1 MKCRILAVLFLVV
14 IQSAFAVPTFADGT
28 AGPCKSVDID
38 FMYQHLNLPKQVSI
52 ASKVPVNNLCQVVL
66 NINGRYFTTYASDKY
81 VVIGKMYVNHT
92 LSDSAEMAL
101 PGNRRKITFSCKLFH
116 HITKTNF
123 IKVRPAMDKS
133 IAFRY
138 KPEGKIKEVVYMIT
152 DPLCPYC
159 NVATKKMKEFSDNY
173 HAELRVI
180 FSSVHGTAGDQKAIE
195 SVCRGLTLP
204 EYAKDDWK
212 TGDSTKYQCQ
222 KGKDVIEKSRAI
234 ARQLHI
240 QGVPTFFLQ
249 DGTQIVGADI
259 GRLEKAMKK

>member
-1 MKCRILAVLFLVV
+1 MKCKILAVLFLVV
-14 IQSAFAVPTFADGT
+14 IQSAFAVPTFADGA

-38 FMYQHLNLPKQVSI
+38 FMHQHLNLPKQVSI

-92 LSDSAEMAL
+92 LSDSAELARL
-101 PGNRRKITFSCKLFH
+101 
-116 HITKTNF
+116 TKTNF
-123 IKVRPAMDKS
+123 IKVRPAMEKN

-180 FSSVHGTAGDQKAIE
+180 FSSVHGAAGDKKAIE

-204 EYAKDDWK
+204 EYNKDDWK
-212 TGDSTKYQCQ
+212 TGDSAEYQCQ

-234 ARQLHI
+234 ASQLHI

-259 GRLEKAMKK
+259 ERLEKAMKK

>member
-1 MKCRILAVLFLVV
+1 MKCKILAVLFLVV
-14 IQSAFAVPTFADGT
+14 IQSAFAVPTFADGA

-38 FMYQHLNLPKQVSI
+38 FMHQHLNLPKQVSI
-52 ASKVPVNNLCQVVL
+52 VSKVPVNNLCQVVL

-92 LSDSAEMAL
+92 LSDSAELARL
-101 PGNRRKITFSCKLFH
+101 
-116 HITKTNF
+116 TKANF
-123 IKVRPAMDKS
+123 IKVSPEMEKS

-204 EYAKDDWK
+204 EYTKDDWK
-212 TGDSTKYQCQ
+212 TGDSAEYQCQ

-234 ARQLHI
+234 ASQLHI

>member
-1 MKCRILAVLFLVV
+1 MKCKILAVLFLVV
-14 IQSAFAVPTFADGT
+14 IQSAFAVPTFADGA

-38 FMYQHLNLPKQVSI
+38 FMHQHLNLPKQVSI
-52 ASKVPVNNLCQVVL
+52 VSKVPVNNLCQVVL

-92 LSDSAEMAL
+92 LSDSAELARL
-101 PGNRRKITFSCKLFH
+101 
-116 HITKTNF
+116 TKANF
-123 IKVRPAMDKS
+123 IKVSPEMEKS

-195 SVCRGLTLP
+195 EGEHAVIHTQTDQFAVRDRITVTMSVLQS
-204 EYAKDDWK
+204 A
-212 TGDSTKYQCQ
+212 Q
-222 KGKDVIEKSRAI
+222 K
-234 ARQLHI
+234 QF
-240 QGVPTFFLQ
+240 FFLKGEKKKMFKEVTSS
-249 DGTQIVGADI
+249 DFDPISCPAHGVLEG
-259 GRLEKAMKK
+259 GRSVWITLKS